1 MKVRPVLNLLGIGLV
16 YFSFFQLLPISIS
29 LIYQENNF
37 TDYSG
42 SFFITLITGIAF
54 WVATYKENQ
63 ETIRIKEG
71 FILTVAFWVLF
82 TIFASLPFLLSS
94 THDFSIVD
102 AYFETTSA
110 LTTTGST
117 ILVGLETYSKSLL
130 FYRALLQWLGGMG
143 IIVLAVAIFPLL
155 GVGGMQ
161 LYKNEGSGVMGDNK
175 LRPKIAETAKSLWFI
190 YLILTLSC
198 CFCYFFSGMGLF
210 DAVTHSFTTVAIGGF
225 SNYDESFAYFDNN
238 SIYLVS
244 IIFMFLSG
252 ANFSLHF
259 LAYTKL
265 NPKYYIQ
272 DSEFKFY
279 STIIL
284 SAFLLITVAMIYYG
298 SSNNIDL
305 IITTAFQ
312 TVSFATTTGYV
323 NSDYYLW
330 PSFIPFMLLMLGV
343 IGACA
348 GSTGGGIKMIRV
360 LVLYKQG
367 GRELKKLTHPQS
379 VVPVKIGGK
388 ILQPEIAESVWGFFS
403 VYMLAY
409 VFLTTLMLLYG
420 SDFITSFSAVGAS
433 INNLGPGLGDVALN
447 YNSLND
453 ISKITLSFSMILGRL
468 EIYTLL
474 VLMTPF
480 FWKS

>member
-1 MKVRPVLNLLGIGLV
+1 MKVRPILNLLGIGLV
-16 YFSFFQLLPISIS
+16 YFSFFQLLPIAIS
-29 LIYQENNF
+29 LLYEENNF

-42 SFFITLITGIAF
+42 AFFITLITGIAF
-54 WVATYKENQ
+54 WVATYKEKQ
-63 ETIRIKEG
+63 DTIRIKEG

-82 TIFASLPFLLSS
+82 TVFASLPFLLSS

-117 ILVGLETYSKSLL
+117 VLVGLEAYSKSLL

-198 CFCYFFSGMGLF
+198 CFCYFFSGMSLF

-225 SNYDESFAYFDNN
+225 SNYDESFAYFDSNA
-238 SIYLVS
+238 IYLVC
-244 IIFMFLSG
+244 ITFMFLSG

-265 NPKYYIQ
+265 NPMFYFK

-279 STIIL
+279 GTIII
-284 SAFLLITVAMIYYG
+284 SAFIVITAAMVYYG
-298 SSNNIDL
+298 FTNDFDL
-305 IITTAFQ
+305 IVTTAFQ

-323 NSDYYLW
+323 NSDYFLW
-330 PSFIPFMLLMLGV
+330 PSFIPFLLLMLGV

-403 VYMLAY
+403 VYILAY

-420 SDFITSFSAVGAS
+420 SDFITAFSAVGAS
-433 INNLGPGLGDVALN
+433 INNLGPGLGDVSQN

-453 ISKITLSFSMILGRL
+453 ISKITLSFAMILGRL

>member
-82 TIFASLPFLLSS
+82 TVFASLPFLLSS

-198 CFCYFFSGMGLF
+198 CFCYFFSGMSLF

-403 VYMLAY
+403 VYILAY

>member
-1 MKVRPVLNLLGIGLV
+1 
-16 YFSFFQLLPISIS
+16 
-29 LIYQENNF
+29 
-37 TDYSG
+37 
-42 SFFITLITGIAF
+42 
-54 WVATYKENQ
+54 
-63 ETIRIKEG
+63 
-71 FILTVAFWVLF
+71 
-82 TIFASLPFLLSS
+82 
-94 THDFSIVD
+94 
-102 AYFETTSA
+102 
-110 LTTTGST
+110 
-117 ILVGLETYSKSLL
+117 
-130 FYRALLQWLGGMG
+130 MG

-198 CFCYFFSGMGLF
+198 CFCYFFSGMSLF

-225 SNYDESFAYFDNN
+225 SNYDESFAYFDSNA
-238 SIYLVS
+238 IYMVS

-265 NPKYYIQ
+265 SPKYYFQ

-279 STIIL
+279 GTVIL
-284 SAFLLITVAMIYYG
+284 IAFLLITLAMIYYG
-298 SSNNIDL
+298 STNNFDL
-305 IITTAFQ
+305 IVATAFQ

-323 NSDYYLW
+323 SSDYYLW

-403 VYMLAY
+403 VYILAY
-409 VFLTTLMLLYG
+409 VFLTTFMLLYG
-420 SDFITSFSAVGAS
+420 SDFITAFSAVGAS
-433 INNLGPGLGDVALN
+433 INNLGPGLGDVSQN
-447 YNSLND
+447 YSSLND

-474 VLMTPF
+474 VLLTPF

>member
-82 TIFASLPFLLSS
+82 TVFASLPFLLSS

-198 CFCYFFSGMGLF
+198 CFCYFFSGMSLF

-298 SSNNIDL
+298 SSNNVDL

-388 ILQPEIAESVWGFFS
+388 ILQPEIAESGWGFFS
-403 VYMLAY
+403 VYILAY

>member
-82 TIFASLPFLLSS
+82 TVFASLPFLLSS

-198 CFCYFFSGMGLF
+198 CFCYFFSGMSLF

>member
-82 TIFASLPFLLSS
+82 TVFASLPFLLSS

-198 CFCYFFSGMGLF
+198 CFCYFFSGMSLF

-433 INNLGPGLGDVALN
+433 INNLGPGLGDVSLN

>member
-82 TIFASLPFLLSS
+82 TVFASLPFLLSS

-198 CFCYFFSGMGLF
+198 CFCYFFSGMSLF

-298 SSNNIDL
+298 SSNNVDL

>member
-82 TIFASLPFLLSS
+82 TVFASLPFLLSS

-198 CFCYFFSGMGLF
+198 CFCYFFSGMSLF

-403 VYMLAY
+403 VYILAY

-433 INNLGPGLGDVALN
+433 INNLGPGLGDVSLN

>member
-1 MKVRPVLNLLGIGLV
+1 M
-16 YFSFFQLLPISIS
+16 PISIS

-82 TIFASLPFLLSS
+82 TVFASLPFLLSS

-198 CFCYFFSGMGLF
+198 CFCYFFSGMSLF

-298 SSNNIDL
+298 SSNNVDL

-403 VYMLAY
+403 VYILAY

>member
-82 TIFASLPFLLSS
+82 TVFASLPFLLSS

-198 CFCYFFSGMGLF
+198 CFCYFFSGMSLF

-298 SSNNIDL
+298 SSNNVDL

-403 VYMLAY
+403 VYILAY

-433 INNLGPGLGDVALN
+433 INNLGPGLGDVSLN

>member
-82 TIFASLPFLLSS
+82 TVFASLPFLLSS

-198 CFCYFFSGMGLF
+198 CFCYFFSGMSLF

-298 SSNNIDL
+298 SSNNVDL

-433 INNLGPGLGDVALN
+433 INNLGPGLGDVSLN

>member
-1 MKVRPVLNLLGIGLV
+1 MLLLPVLLALIYLEES
-16 YFSFFQLLPISIS
+16 YFSF
-29 LIYQENNF
+29 IY
-37 TDYSG
+37 
-42 SFFITLITGIAF
+42 SFLITLSSGLF
-54 WVATYKENQ
+54 LVAVNFNKNYEDLR
-63 ETIRIKEG
+63 IRDG
-71 FILTVAFWVLF
+71 FLLTVLLWF
-82 TIFASLPFLLSS
+82 TYSVFASLPFVIGKSGDL
-94 THDFSIVD
+94 SIVN
-102 AYFETTSA
+102 AYFEAVSG
-110 LTTTGST
+110 LTTTGAS
-117 ILVGLETYSKSLL
+117 ILTSLDTELKSIL
-130 FYRALLQWLGGMG
+130 FYRALLQWLGGLG
-143 IIVLAVAIFPLL
+143 IIVLALALFPLL

-161 LYKNEGSGVMGDNK
+161 LYRGETQGSVSGTK
-175 LRPKIAETAKSLWFI
+175 LRPKMAETGKSLWLV
-190 YLILTLSC
+190 YLILTLTC
-198 CFCYFFSGMGLF
+198 CFCYFFSGMSLF

-225 SNYDESFAYFDNN
+225 SNYDESFAYFDSNA
-238 SIYLVS
+238 IYLVS
-244 IIFMFLSG
+244 MIFMFLSG

-279 STIIL
+279 STVIL
-284 SAFLLITVAMIYYG
+284 SAFVLITVAMIYFG
-298 SSNNIDL
+298 FTNDFDL
-305 IITTAFQ
+305 IVTTAFQ

-323 NSDYYLW
+323 NSEYYLW
-330 PSFIPFMLLMLGV
+330 PAFIPFMLLMLGV

-388 ILQPEIAESVWGFFS
+388 ILLPEIAESVWGFFS
-403 VYMLAY
+403 VYILAY

-433 INNLGPGLGDVALN
+433 INNLGPGLGDVSQN